1 MDEIHPSVYIL
12 AIIIAGFAILGA
24 FLSVW
29 LISAASIILLVIFL
43 FFAKNTEIS
52 LNEIK
57 NDRMRMLQII
67 IKKIDTFSEKLDATK
82 TELARHVYSI
92 NSRAS
97 EREIEL
103 ERNMRELAG
112 KILQVENNLN
122 EVKRT
127 LRYEE
132 RM

>member
-12 AIIIAGFAILGA
+12 AIIIAGFAVLGA
-24 FLSVW
+24 FFSIW
-29 LISAASIILLVIFL
+29 LVSAASIIMLALFL

-57 NDRMRMLQII
+57 NDRMCMLQII

-97 EREIEL
+97 EREIEI

-132 RM
+132 QA